1 MLSPLFSSRLIQ
13 PAPGYKFGPG
23 DLVQNRGWKSQ
34 ETSQAEESK
43 SNKVTWQT
51 DKPPQSEPHL
61 ILPISIQVPPSI
73 QWCSCAQSRAPSL
86 LRLASFNWG
95 WVRSVQGG
103 CSALRSK
110 PGKNNQ
116 TWQSF
121 AIKVWMNQNA
131 WPLQKLLLS
140 EMKVAPVACFSFWK
154 LRKVLERLN
163 VYLCHVYVLV
173 FTAEIKQRQWYK
185 LHWGPKCPASIGQ
198 PSSAHQT
205 HQDRIC
211 YPKPNH
217 IIVTGTWNHLK
228 LDMCKIPG
236 SLPKVRRML
245 FMQIVLEIFNLVT
258 ASRQGRWSPERPMG
272 LLLSHSCIYSSHGC
286 LSVHICRICMSNIY
300 IYIYVMRYWG

>member
-1 MLSPLFSSRLIQ
+1 MHGIASTLEISCSRLHQCHLWIVFSCDKVDSSFGTLGNRRCWVHFSHPDSSSLH
-13 PAPGYKFGPG
+13 PAT
-23 DLVQNRGWKSQ
+23 NSAQ
-34 ETSQAEESK
+34 ETLFRTGAGKVKKQVKPKSRGQETLHDKLTNPPHTSQ
-43 SNKVTWQT
+43 
-51 DKPPQSEPHL
+51 DL

-73 QWCSCAQSRAPSL
+73 QWCSWAQSRAPSL
-86 LRLASFNWG
+86 LRLAFFNWG

-110 PGKNNQ
+110 PGKSNQ

-121 AIKVWMNQNA
+121 AIKVWINQNA

-140 EMKVAPVACFSFWK
+140 EMKVAPVACFCFWK
-154 LRKVLERLN
+154 LRKVLERLT

-185 LHWGPKCPASIGQ
+185 LRGPKCPASIGQ

-228 LDMCKIPG
+228 LDMCKKLAAVAKG
-236 SLPKVRRML
+236 EEDLVYANS
-245 FMQIVLEIFNLVT
+245 FWEILD
-258 ASRQGRWSPERPMG
+258 
-272 LLLSHSCIYSSHGC
+272 
-286 LSVHICRICMSNIY
+286 
-300 IYIYVMRYWG
+300 

>member
-43 SNKVTWQT
+43 SKNVTWQT
-51 DKPPQSEPHL
+51 DKPPHASHTSFCPSASRCRQAFSGVPELNPVL
-61 ILPISIQVPPSI
+61 LP
-73 QWCSCAQSRAPSL
+73 CFA
-86 LRLASFNWG
+86 LRPFNWG

-110 PGKNNQ
+110 PGKSNQ

-140 EMKVAPVACFSFWK
+140 EMKVAPVACFCFWK
-154 LRKVLERLN
+154 PRKVLERLN

-173 FTAEIKQRQWYK
+173 FTAEIKERQWYK

-205 HQDRIC
+205 HQDRMC
-211 YPKPNH
+211 YPKPSN

-228 LDMCKIPG
+228 LDMCKKLGG
-236 SLPKVRRML
+236 SGPKVKRML
-245 FMQIVLEIFNLVT
+245 FMQIVSVRFWIKDIQ
-258 ASRQGRWSPERPMG
+258 SRYCKSAR
-272 LLLSHSCIYSSHGC
+272 
-286 LSVHICRICMSNIY
+286 
-300 IYIYVMRYWG
+300 